1 MKIDKKGLKTAMT
14 DYMDVN
20 PEDVKSE
27 IESLKH
33 WYKALPKKMTLYRI
47 VFADFPKDINLDEPG
62 SHYALGRKEL
72 MSSHGYLQGYGEH
85 KYLITVHAKK
95 SQMDVRD
102 TLHNRVLYPH
112 ENEITL
118 KDKGKGV
125 EIQSLQKIVGNGLGP
140 NIL

>member
-1 MKIDKKGLKTAMT
+1 MKIDKKGLKTTMT

-20 PEDVKSE
+20 PEDVQSE

-33 WYKALPKKMTLYRI
+33 WYKTLPKKMTLYRI
-47 VFADFPKDINLDEPG
+47 VFADFPKDVNLDEPG
-62 SHYALGRKEL
+62 SHYALDRKEL

-95 SQMDVRD
+95 SQMDVQD

-112 ENEITL
+112 ENEVTL
-118 KDKGKGV
+118 KGKGKGV

-140 NIL
+140 NLL

>member
-1 MKIDKKGLKTAMT
+1 MKIDKKGLKTTMT

-33 WYKALPKKMTLYRI
+33 WYKTLPKKMTLYRI
-47 VFADFPKDINLDEPG
+47 VFADSPKDINLDEPG
-62 SHYALGRKEL
+62 SHYALDRKEL

-95 SQMDVRD
+95 SQMDVKD
-102 TLHNRVLYPH
+102 TLQNRVLYPH
-112 ENEITL
+112 ENEVTL
-118 KDKGKGV
+118 KEKGKGSEV
-125 EIQSLQKIVGNGLGP
+125 QSLQKIVGNGLGP

>member
-33 WYKALPKKMTLYRI
+33 WYKTLPKKMTLYRI
-47 VFADFPKDINLDEPG
+47 VFADFPKDVNLDEPG
-62 SHYALGRKEL
+62 SHYALDRKEL

-95 SQMDVRD
+95 SQMDVQD
-102 TLHNRVLYPH
+102 TLQNRVLYPH
-112 ENEITL
+112 ENEVTL
-118 KDKGKGV
+118 KEKGKGV
-125 EIQSLQKIVGNGLGP
+125 EVQSLQKIVGNGLGP

>member
-33 WYKALPKKMTLYRI
+33 WYKTLPKKMTLYRI
-47 VFADFPKDINLDEPG
+47 VFADFPKDINLVEPG
-62 SHYALGRKEL
+62 SHYALDRKEL

-95 SQMDVRD
+95 SQMDVQD
-102 TLHNRVLYPH
+102 TLHSRVLYPH

-118 KDKGKGV
+118 KEKGKGV
-125 EIQSLQKIVGNGLGP
+125 EVLSLQKIVGNGLGP
-140 NIL
+140 NII

>member
-33 WYKALPKKMTLYRI
+33 WYKTLPKKMTLYRI
-47 VFADFPKDINLDEPG
+47 VFADFPKDINLVEPG
-62 SHYALGRKEL
+62 SHYALDRKEL

-95 SQMDVRD
+95 SQMDVQD

-140 NIL
+140 NII

>member
-33 WYKALPKKMTLYRI
+33 WYKTLPKKMTLYRI
-47 VFADFPKDINLDEPG
+47 VFADFPKDVNLDGPG
-62 SHYALGRKEL
+62 SHYALDRKEL

-95 SQMDVRD
+95 SQMDVQD
-102 TLHNRVLYPH
+102 TLQNRVLYPH
-112 ENEITL
+112 ENEVTL
-118 KDKGKGV
+118 KEKGKGV
-125 EIQSLQKIVGNGLGP
+125 EVQSLQKIVGNGLGP

>member
-33 WYKALPKKMTLYRI
+33 WYKTLPKKMTLYRI
-47 VFADFPKDINLDEPG
+47 VCADFSKDVNLDEPG
-62 SHYALGRKEL
+62 SHYALDRKEL

-95 SQMDVRD
+95 SQMDVQD

-118 KDKGKGV
+118 KDKGKSV
-125 EIQSLQKIVGNGLGP
+125 EVQSLQKIVGNGLGP

>member
-14 DYMDVN
+14 DYMDLN

-33 WYKALPKKMTLYRI
+33 WYRTLPKKMTLYRI
-47 VFADFPKDINLDEPG
+47 VFADFPKDVNLDEPG
-62 SHYALGRKEL
+62 SHYALDRKEL

-85 KYLITVHAKK
+85 KYLIKVHANK
-95 SQMDVRD
+95 SQMDVKD

>member
-1 MKIDKKGLKTAMT
+1 MKIDKKGLKTTMT

-20 PEDVKSE
+20 PEDVQSE

-33 WYKALPKKMTLYRI
+33 WYKTLPKKMTLYRI
-47 VFADFPKDINLDEPG
+47 VFADFPKDVNLDEPG
-62 SHYALGRKEL
+62 SHYALDRKEL

-95 SQMDVRD
+95 SQMDVQD

-112 ENEITL
+112 ENEVTL
-118 KDKGKGV
+118 KGKGKGV